1 MIEETLIIVLIPSIF
16 TFLSILLLDRNWFR
30 RERFKTDQSF
40 IKKKNDLEFKK
51 LARDLG
57 LQNTKESPAP
67 QEKTRGAGIAAAIL
81 PELLK
86 NMDPDTLANIA
97 TNLIGTYA
105 GGGGEEIEGGGGGLG
120 DTLMDFVKENPDIVK
135 GFLGGLK
142 SGTQTNKNDFTTQ
155 V

>member
-1 MIEETLIIVLIPSIF
+1 MALEETLIIVFVPSVFMLI
-16 TFLSILLLDRNWFR
+16 TILILDRNWFK
-30 RERFKTDQSF
+30 RERFKVDMNFS
-40 IKKKNDLEFKK
+40 KKKNDLEFKK

-57 LQNTKESPAP
+57 LQNVRELPAP
-67 QEKTRGAGIAAAIL
+67 QEKTRGAGLAAAVL

-105 GGGGEEIEGGGGGLG
+105 GGGGEETGGGGIGDILG
-120 DTLMDFVKENPDIVK
+120 DLIANNPEIVQS
-135 GFLGGLK
+135 FLGGLK
-142 SGTQTNKNDFTTQ
+142 SGKENKVENFTPQ